1 MDRQKIKYV
10 INLSWILLWA
20 VLLSSC
26 INDRFPATESAT
38 VKVTFMTKA
47 IGNPTS
53 EPGGLEA
60 NEHMRTLRVIV
71 ARTNGEILYNVYYDI
86 AEEETSKT
94 ITFSELTV
102 KTEGEDLDFYAIA
115 NEAGAGYDGDWG
127 SIAVDGLKSIV
138 MTDIGKLNDGTAMI
152 PQTAHTT
159 INVAP
164 QEGGGMQSETIKLQ
178 FAVAKVR
185 MTVINTSTD
194 KQTVSD
200 IKLSGVNTASTT
212 LFPPE
217 SISTTSGGT
226 VDLGNMEVPET
237 AADGTEG
244 TATVYAYFF
253 ENTGGTYMLTAKW
266 GSVERTLNIS
276 GDPYNI
282 SGIKRGTELDIRVTL
297 SNSTSPDFNVSVVP
311 WSEKTIDVPAFE

>member
-311 WSEKTIDVPAFE
+311 WSVKTIDVPPFE